1 MAKEI
6 ERKFLVTDDRWRA
19 GAVGVPYRQGYL
31 PTLDGCTVR
40 VREAGGKGFLTI
52 KGPTRGLSRDEY
64 EYSIPTDDAR
74 EMLAGLCGQKVEK
87 LRHLVPHAGL
97 TWEVDEF
104 TGENAGLVVAEV
116 ELPDEAHA
124 VELPAWV
131 GREVTQDPRY
141 SNAALAK
148 RPYRTW

>member
-64 EYSIPTDDAR
+64 EYTKLVGYELGLRGLDICTGCGPGAMKGPMKGAARVMAGSTRSIIRDPPRCTARTSSIFFGMSLPLTKLVLYCTPT
-74 EMLAGLCGQKVEK
+74 
-87 LRHLVPHAGL
+87 
-97 TWEVDEF
+97 T
-104 TGENAGLVVAEV
+104 
-116 ELPDEAHA
+116 
-124 VELPAWV
+124 
-131 GREVTQDPRY
+131 
-141 SNAALAK
+141 AAS
-148 RPYRTW
+148 T